1 MIKYYTPDDQ
11 MSKDNIVTIKL
22 KNEEVIET
30 TATINFI
37 NMLTAITELCKEK
50 NYTNYIIELK
60 DRDINAA
67 DILVFKY
74 KRID

>member
-1 MIKYYTPDDQ
+1 
-11 MSKDNIVTIKL
+11 MSKDYIVTIKL

-37 NMLTAITELCKEK
+37 NMLIVVTELCKEK

-60 DRDINAA
+60 DRDINAV
-67 DILVFKY
+67 DILSFEY
-74 KRID
+74 KKID

>member
-1 MIKYYTPDDQ
+1 
-11 MSKDNIVTIKL
+11 MSKDYIVTIKL

-37 NMLTAITELCKEK
+37 NMLTAITKLCKEK

-67 DILVFKY
+67 DILTFKY

>member
-1 MIKYYTPDDQ
+1 
-11 MSKDNIVTIKL
+11 MSKDYIVTIKL
-22 KNEEVIET
+22 KNKEIIET

-37 NMLTAITELCKEK
+37 NMLTVVTELCKEK

-67 DILVFKY
+67 DILNFEY
-74 KRID
+74 KKMDKENNYQ

>member
-1 MIKYYTPDDQ
+1 MN
-11 MSKDNIVTIKL
+11 KDYIVTIKL

-37 NMLTAITELCKEK
+37 NMLTVVTELCKEK

-67 DILVFKY
+67 DILNFEY
-74 KRID
+74 KRLVNKELVG

>member
-1 MIKYYTPDDQ
+1 
-11 MSKDNIVTIKL
+11 MSKDYIVTIKL
-22 KNEEVIET
+22 KNKEIIET

-37 NMLTAITELCKEK
+37 NMLTAVTKLCKEK
-50 NYTNYIIELK
+50 NNTNYIIELK

-67 DILVFKY
+67 DILTFKY

>member
-1 MIKYYTPDDQ
+1 MN
-11 MSKDNIVTIKL
+11 KDYIVTIKL
-22 KNEEVIET
+22 KNEEIIET

-37 NMLTAITELCKEK
+37 NMLTAVTELCKEK

-67 DILVFKY
+67 DILTFKY
-74 KRID
+74 KKMDKGNNNE

>member
-1 MIKYYTPDDQ
+1 
-11 MSKDNIVTIKL
+11 MSKDYIVTIKL

>member
-1 MIKYYTPDDQ
+1 
-11 MSKDNIVTIKL
+11 MSKDYIVTIKL
-22 KNEEVIET
+22 KNEEIIET

-37 NMLTAITELCKEK
+37 NMLTAVTELCKEK

-67 DILVFKY
+67 DILNFEY
-74 KRID
+74 KKMDKEDNNE

>member
-1 MIKYYTPDDQ
+1 
-11 MSKDNIVTIKL
+11 MSKDYIVTIEL
-22 KNEEVIET
+22 KNEEIIET

-37 NMLTAITELCKEK
+37 NMLTAVTELCKEK

-67 DILVFKY
+67 DILTFKY
-74 KRID
+74 KKID